1 MFACPA
7 PLQRQ
12 VSGALEAIRD
22 VLGELAERIAE
33 RGLEA
38 DVSTEGVGCERWRD
52 LAMAPREQAVN
63 RGREQGAQA
72 RG

>member
-1 MFACPA
+1 MSVVACLCN

-22 VLGELAERIAE
+22 VLAELTERIAE

-38 DVSTEGVGCERWRD
+38 DVSWREGAGRV
-52 LAMAPREQAVN
+52 VN
-63 RGREQGAQA
+63 RSGVAYAALGSGGITGLVR
-72 RG
+72 